1 LILSAAVEIGLF
13 DHLET
18 PRTPAEMS
26 AATGASERGLRA
38 LMNAL
43 VGLELLSK
51 DPSGR
56 YALTPESATFLVR
69 SKPTYQGGL
78 LRHIHTQ
85 LLPKWMGLE
94 QIVRTGQPAQA
105 VDPESRGAQFF
116 AEFVADLF
124 PLSYPAARALAATL
138 ELKSGSVLD
147 LGAGSGVWGIALA
160 QASPQVTVTAVDW
173 PAVLEVTRKMAERCG
188 VGAQLR
194 YVEGDLFA
202 ADFGTGRQV
211 ATIGHILH
219 AVGAR
224 QSRVLLRKT
233 FEALA
238 PGGTVAIA
246 EFLVNEQRTAPAA
259 GLIFAVNMLVNTV
272 EGDTFSFEEI
282 REWLLEAGFV
292 NPRTLDTP
300 GPSPLVLGTKP

>member
-1 LILSAAVEIGLF
+1 
-13 DHLET
+13 
-18 PRTPAEMS
+18 
-26 AATGASERGLRA
+26 
-38 LMNAL
+38 
-43 VGLELLSK
+43 
-51 DPSGR
+51 
-56 YALTPESATFLVR
+56 
-69 SKPTYQGGL
+69 
-78 LRHIHTQ
+78 
-85 LLPKWMGLE
+85 
-94 QIVRTGQPAQA
+94 
-105 VDPESRGAQFF
+105 
-116 AEFVADLF
+116 
-124 PLSYPAARALAATL
+124 
-138 ELKSGSVLD
+138 GSVLD

-224 QSRVLLRKT
+224 QSLVLLRKT